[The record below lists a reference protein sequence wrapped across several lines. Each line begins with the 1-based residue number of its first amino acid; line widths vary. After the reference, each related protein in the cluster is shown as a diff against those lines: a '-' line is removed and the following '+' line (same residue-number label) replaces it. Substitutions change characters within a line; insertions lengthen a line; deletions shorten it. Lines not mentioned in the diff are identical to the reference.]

1 MGARVFFAWTPDA
14 AQGPPSYMTDEMSL
28 TKELRVSLAEDDHA
42 FLNAEAL
49 GAGSEMQAIVR
60 DLIHAHILA
69 KRREIKVLAAY
80 IQSEGIAAESRR
92 NRRGD
97 SP

>member
-1 MGARVFFAWTPDA
+1 MQRDDSA
-14 AQGPPSYMTDEMSL
+14 ML
-28 TKELRVSLAEDDHA
+28 TKELRVALAEDDHA

-49 GAGSEMQAIVR
+49 GVGSEMQAIVR

-80 IQSEGIAAESRR
+80 VQSEGIAAESRR
-92 NRRGD
+92 SRDG
-97 SP
+97 

>member
-1 MGARVFFAWTPDA
+1 MDREREQDA
-14 AQGPPSYMTDEMSL
+14 ML
-28 TKELRVSLAEDDHA
+28 TKELRIALCESDHA

-49 GAGSEMQAIVR
+49 GVGSEMQAIVR
-60 DLIHAHILA
+60 DLIHEHILA
-69 KRREIKVLAAY
+69 KRREVKVLAAY

-92 NRRGD
+92 NRGGD